1 MEAYIRE
8 YIKKLFPSFNSPIR
22 SRFSQFFREISE
34 KTKLINKSS
43 KKESKKDL
51 DDNNLGKYLIIPN
64 KIINGTEKR
73 TSIIIK
79 GIPSAFGVEN
89 FYKLLTKFCS
99 DIEFFYVPGYAV
111 NKWQYIY
118 AFANLGHRKGV
129 LDIYEG
135 LTIMR
140 DKYKIYQGFDFSK
153 IEVYFCKSQNING
166 LITKY
171 QTEVNQSNLHLCK

>member
-1 MEAYIRE
+1 MDALIQE
-8 YIKKLFPSFNSPIR
+8 YIKKLFPSFSSPTC
-22 SRFSQFFREISE
+22 SRFSKLFREISE
-34 KTKLINKSS
+34 ITELKNSAPQKDH
-43 KKESKKDL
+43 KENSEDS
-51 DDNNLGKYLIIPN
+51 NLGKYLIIPN

-89 FYKLLTKFCS
+89 FYELLTKFS
-99 DIEFFYVPGYAV
+99 NDIGFFYVPGYAV
-111 NKWQYIY
+111 SKWKYIY

-129 LDIYEG
+129 LDIFEG
-135 LTIMR
+135 LTIIR
-140 DKYKIYQGFDFSK
+140 DKYKIFQGFDFTK

-171 QTEVNQSNLHLCK
+171 QTETYQPNILLCK

>member
-1 MEAYIRE
+1 METYIQE
-8 YIKKLFPSFNSPIR
+8 YIKKLFPSFSSPIY
-22 SRFSQFFREISE
+22 SRFSQLFREISE
-34 KTKLINKSS
+34 TTKLKNKTFH
-43 KKESKKDL
+43 KDSKKDF

-64 KIINGTEKR
+64 KIINGVEKR

-79 GIPSAFGVEN
+79 GIPSAFGVQN
-89 FYKLLTKFCS
+89 FYELLTKFCK
-99 DIEFFYVPGYAV
+99 DIDFFYVPGYAV

-129 LDIYEG
+129 LDIFEG

-140 DKYKIYQGFDFSK
+140 DKYKTYQGFDFSK

-166 LITKY
+166 LIKKY
-171 QTEVNQSNLHLCK
+171 QTEVNQSNFLLCK